1 MESVL
6 HRILHHPH
14 DGKAKP
20 TDIDFLVEIAGN
32 IGGKTLCALGD
43 AAAGPV
49 ISFIKKFRPEFE
61 AYLNG
66 SHQNAGSQE
75 RAHHA

>member
-1 MESVL
+1 MV
-6 HRILHHPH
+6 HHAH
-14 DGKAKP
+14 DQKAKP

-61 AYLNG
+61 AYLQP
-66 SHQNAGSQE
+66 SKE
-75 RAHHA
+75 RVHHA